1 MEIRSGIPASIATC
15 WFTTWEVLPPMPTS
29 RAGCAATTADGLIY
43 VCGGGGFIRAPQ
55 GFSILTVGHA
65 NQPQLIFA
73 VAGRLGETVLNVFE
87 RFDPAIQRWEVLPRH
102 AAPSIQNAMTRGP
115 RMGGWMLITQW
126 MVRVVILNLDSN
138 ASYECY
144 EGVVNDTKHLETII
158 GFVKPWSKTAC
169 IDLL

>member
-1 MEIRSGIPASIATC
+1 
-15 WFTTWEVLPPMPTS
+15 MPTS

-65 NQPQLIFA
+65 NQPQLMFA

-115 RMGGWMLITQW
+115 RMGGWMDRYPVDGLSVW
-126 MVRVVILNLDSN
+126 
-138 ASYECY
+138 
-144 EGVVNDTKHLETII
+144 
-158 GFVKPWSKTAC
+158 
-169 IDLL
+169 